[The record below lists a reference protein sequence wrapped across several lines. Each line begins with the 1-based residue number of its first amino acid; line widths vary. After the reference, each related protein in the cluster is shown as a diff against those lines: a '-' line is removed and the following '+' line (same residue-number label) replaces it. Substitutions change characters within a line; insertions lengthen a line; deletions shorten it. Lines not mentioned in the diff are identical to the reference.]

1 MLQQLASP
9 QPASSGSPPFN
20 PGFLC
25 NDVPADITLIAA
37 DNVPFYAH
45 RRVLQYASKNAFGSL
60 LTRPDKSIRV
70 PEASAV
76 LSLALHIVY
85 GFPCL
90 HLVFALD
97 TIETAANA
105 LIKYG
110 VPLRNVAAPNSP
122 LYQLVLSH
130 APYRPI
136 DAYAFAAHYNLESL
150 AVAVSSHLLAYNTS
164 NLTDELS
171 TKMGPVYLKRLFDL
185 HETRRSALKAI
196 VMKPPRMH
204 RPNLACGTGEQRQ
217 LTQAWAFA
225 AAEMAWDVQPGES
238 ELSGPDIPNG
248 S

>member
-9 QPASSGSPPFN
+9 QLPSSRSLPFN
-20 PGFLC
+20 PGFSC
-25 NDVPADITLIAA
+25 NDVQADITLIAA

-45 RRVLQYASKNAFGSL
+45 RCVLQYASKNAFGGF
-60 LTRPDKSIRV
+60 LTCHDESIKI
-70 PEASAV
+70 PEVSAV
-76 LSLALHIVY
+76 LSLVLHIVY
-85 GFPCL
+85 GLSCL
-90 HLVFALD
+90 QLTPTLD
-97 TIETAANA
+97 TIETAANV

-110 VPLRNVAAPNSP
+110 VPLRNVTAPNSP
-122 LYQLVLSH
+122 LYQLILSH
-130 APYRPI
+130 APHRPI
-136 DAYAFAAHYNLESL
+136 DAYAFAAYYNLEAL

-164 NLTDELS
+164 NLTDEIS

-238 ELSGPDIPNG
+238 ELLRLDIPNG